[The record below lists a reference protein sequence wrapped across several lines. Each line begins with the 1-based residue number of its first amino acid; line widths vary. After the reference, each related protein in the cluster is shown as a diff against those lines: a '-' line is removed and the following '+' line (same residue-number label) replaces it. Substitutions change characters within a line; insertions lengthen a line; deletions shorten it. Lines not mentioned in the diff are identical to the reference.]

1 LLNDLKGE
9 EVADLSV
16 TDRVR
21 ELVEPL
27 LAAHDVE
34 VVDVEQLGATLRV
47 TVDQPGGIDLDAVS
61 EATLVVSDALD
72 QHDPVP
78 GRYTLEVSSPGLE
91 RPLRTPAHFQRFVG
105 TDVAVKTKADVEGD
119 RRVEGQLED
128 ADDRGIVV
136 AGRRLAYDDI
146 EKARTVFVWEPAERG
161 KAKDRP
167 KQKAK
172 AKAGKH

>member
-1 LLNDLKGE
+1 
-9 EVADLSV
+9 VADLSV
-16 TDRVR
+16 TERVR

-27 LAAHDVE
+27 LATHGVE

-47 TVDQPGGIDLDAVS
+47 TVDRPGGIDLDAVS

-72 QHDPVP
+72 RHDPVP

-91 RPLRTPAHFQRFVG
+91 RPLRTPAQFQRFVG
-105 TDVAVKTKADVEGD
+105 STVAVKTRADVDGE
-119 RRVEGQLED
+119 RRVEGSLEA
-128 ADDRGIVV
+128 ADDQGIVV
-136 AGRRLAYDDI
+136 AGRRLAYDDV

-161 KAKDRP
+161 KAKDKP
-167 KQKAK
+167 KSK